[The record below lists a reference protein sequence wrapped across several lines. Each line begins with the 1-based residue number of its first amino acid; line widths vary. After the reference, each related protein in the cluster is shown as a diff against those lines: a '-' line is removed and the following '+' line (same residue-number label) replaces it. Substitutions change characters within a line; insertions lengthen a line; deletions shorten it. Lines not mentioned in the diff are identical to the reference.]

1 MKPSRQPVIS
11 ASPLP
16 QEARAA
22 AEASLEAALNAGAD
36 VHTRCYVQTTMFNNG
51 TGRWKTS
58 FESDSYEECLE
69 YLAVNEQAKRVH
81 PRCKRIVASH
91 WTDGY
96 VVNGP
101 LSS

>member
-36 VHTRCYVQTTMFNNG
+36 VHTRYGN
-51 TGRWKTS
+51 
-58 FESDSYEECLE
+58 D
-69 YLAVNEQAKRVH
+69 LAVNEQAKRLH
-81 PRCKRIVASH
+81 PRCKRIVAAH